1 MSREDK
7 QVELDPSAW
16 HPDIEDVFRRAARVR
31 RRRNTVTGVIAGVAA
46 FGLVVGVLGGL
57 TGRLGGDSDNRQGP
71 GPADIRTP
79 QDGVA
84 PAFAPPEGSF
94 LVRRDGTYEGTYE
107 LVSGA
112 GSRVLPAGVR
122 ANDVSPDGRQVLGE
136 RIEEFPSGFGR
147 VSSLVVVD
155 AETGAVD
162 DLEVAGAN
170 ESFGQASWSPDGTA
184 VLYSLVSWT
193 NSDFEASHPGE
204 PDSQVVCIDRSTSA
218 PGECFTQQEPAYSKG
233 WGPTS
238 ARVTIAGGRGEPLT
252 IVDVATGAVVRTIL
266 PMDDPLTAQ
275 ALAQAGM
282 VNAPS
287 VQAVNPV
294 WSASGRYLATVLMFD
309 TEASFSTM
317 PVVLSPLGTLV
328 AAGHANRDPSLDL
341 AWSPTSDLLAYR
353 TGNYLTRSGVPEPA
367 VAHLLDPATGNSTEV
382 HSTAGEAN
390 VPGQTDVF
398 VTGLFWS
405 PSGRWLAFEGLDE
418 LRLIDIG
425 GDEET
430 QVIAGALPG
439 DHEAIL
445 DWAVGD

>member
-57 TGRLGGDSDNRQGP
+57 SGRLRGDSDNRRGT
-71 GPADIRTP
+71 GPAYMRTP
-79 QDGVA
+79 LDGVA

-94 LVRRDGTYEGTYE
+94 LVRGDGTYE

-112 GSRVLPAGVR
+112 GSRVLPAGIR
-122 ANDVSPDGRQVLGE
+122 AYDVSPDGRRVVGGRSEQ
-136 RIEEFPSGFGR
+136 FPSGFGR

-155 AETGAVD
+155 VETGAVD

-170 ESFGQASWSPDGTA
+170 ESFGPASWSPNGAA
-184 VLYSLVSWT
+184 VLYSRHSWV
-193 NSDFEASHPGE
+193 NSDFEASHPGQPE
-204 PDSQVVCIDRSTSA
+204 AQVACIDRLQNE
-218 PGECFTQQEPAYSKG
+218 PGECFTKQEPAYSVG

-238 ARVTIAGGRGEPLT
+238 AQVTIAGGRGEPLT
-252 IVDVATGAVVRTIL
+252 ILDVATGAVVRTIL

-275 ALAQAGM
+275 ALAEAGM

-294 WSASGRYLATVLMFD
+294 WSASGLYLATLLMFD
-309 TEASFSTM
+309 TETSFSTM
-317 PVVLSPLGTLV
+317 PVVLSPVGTLV
-328 AAGHANRDPSLDL
+328 AAGNANRDPSHL
-341 AWSPTSDLLAYR
+341 AWSPTSDLLAYN
-353 TGNYLTRSGVPEPA
+353 TGNYLRGSGVPEPA